1 MDKHQS
7 PYFEDTGQNTKMFTS
22 PSSQAA
28 PAVYDEVELW
38 ENSETKTEL

>member
-7 PYFEDTGQNTKMFTS
+7 PYFEDTS
-22 PSSQAA
+22 LSSQAV
-28 PAVYDEVELW
+28 PVVYDEVELW